1 MSKNQKRSS
10 LRKWLIDGK
19 VYFINP
25 AFQTRFMVSVLL
37 CVFLSLAVIF
47 LSQQYF
53 FHLFIQRG
61 IALGLPD
68 DHVFFALLKEQ
79 QIEMLQIFIVSSL
92 ILSVIICV
100 WALFYSHRIAGPL
113 YRLQRYFADGA
124 DVETNKIHPLSFR
137 ETDFFQELPQSINT
151 FLEAHH
157 HLEDEK
163 LKK

>member
-1 MSKNQKRSS
+1 MSQNQKRSS

-92 ILSVIICV
+92 VLSVVICV

-113 YRLQRYFADGA
+113 YRLQRYFTDGA
-124 DVETNKIHPLSFR
+124 DSNSNDIHPLSFR
-137 ETDFFQELPQSINT
+137 DTDFFQELPKSINT
-151 FLEAHH
+151 FLVAHK
-157 HLEDEK
+157 HLDQEK

>member
-1 MSKNQKRSS
+1 MQKNQKRSS

-25 AFQTRFMVSVLL
+25 AFQTRFMISVLL

-79 QIEMLQIFIVSSL
+79 QIEMLQIFLVSSL
-92 ILSVIICV
+92 ILSVIICI

-113 YRLQRYFADGA
+113 YRLHRYFSDGA
-124 DVETNKIHPLSFR
+124 EAENREISPLSFR
-137 ETDFFQELPQSINT
+137 ETDFFQELPQSINS
-151 FLEAHH
+151 FLIAHK
-157 HLEDEK
+157 HLDQEK